1 MFVAATNMMGDRTI
15 INVEDISYITARSCP
30 EFGRYAVV
38 HLLSNPEA
46 ELCLG
51 CEPEDIDI
59 DMLNGEVSN
68 DQ

>member
-1 MFVAATNMMGDRTI
+1 MFVAATNTMGGTTI
-15 INVEDISYITARSCP
+15 LNTEDISYISAENCP
-30 EFGRYAVV
+30 ELGRYAVV

-46 ELCLG
+46 ELCLC